1 MQVFTATLNQMLV
14 LFIFMAL
21 GFFLNK
27 KRLLPLDDSVVLSK
41 LETYAFVPCL
51 VFSVFYKYCT
61 VENFK
66 QKWTYMLYG
75 AAVMAVSLP
84 IGIVLAKFF
93 AKDGYLKK
101 IYTYSFAVANF
112 SFMGNAVVLGVFG
125 EKVLFDYMIFT
136 LPLNLYVYSIGTASL
151 IPTEKGGKLSVK
163 TFVNPIFI
171 ALILGAV
178 CGLLAVPLPK
188 FITTAISSAG
198 ACMSPLAML
207 LTGFVI
213 GEYSL
218 KTLASDKKV
227 YLASVIRLIILP
239 SAFMAVLLLLK
250 TDKDIIRVALCATAM
265 PLGLNTVVF
274 PAAYGGDTTP
284 GAGMALEK
292 SRRLRLPS
300 IRSKVKP
307 VEIFSV
313 GDINADISL
322 CGLKG
327 SPTRVLKTFEND
339 SGRRSCTFISPE
351 KTAEKIRSGHPDA
364 VLWGSDI
371 KSKALAPQV
380 AALLNTGLCA
390 DCTSLETDGETLYM
404 YRPACSGN
412 IIAKIKCET
421 KPPMATVRTAEEE
434 QNKIIIGIGYGAR
447 ERIAEIKKFA
457 EKINAGIA
465 ATRKIVDSD
474 YLPYELQVGLT
485 GKTVNPDV
493 YIAVGIS
500 GAVHHIAG
508 IKRLGTVI
516 AINTD
521 KDAPIFKYADFGIVS
536 YCEV

>member
-151 IPTEKGGKLSVK
+151 IPTEKGGKISVK

-178 CGLLAVPLPK
+178 CGLFAVPLPK

-239 SAFMAVLLLLK
+239 SVFLAVLLLLK

-284 GAGMALEK
+284 GAGMALV
-292 SRRLRLPS
+292 SHLISVITIPVMFS
-300 IRSKVKP
+300 I
-307 VEIFSV
+307 
-313 GDINADISL
+313 
-322 CGLKG
+322 
-327 SPTRVLKTFEND
+327 
-339 SGRRSCTFISPE
+339 FI
-351 KTAEKIRSGHPDA
+351 
-364 VLWGSDI
+364 
-371 KSKALAPQV
+371 
-380 AALLNTGLCA
+380 
-390 DCTSLETDGETLYM
+390 
-404 YRPACSGN
+404 
-412 IIAKIKCET
+412 
-421 KPPMATVRTAEEE
+421 
-434 QNKIIIGIGYGAR
+434 
-447 ERIAEIKKFA
+447 
-457 EKINAGIA
+457 
-465 ATRKIVDSD
+465 
-474 YLPYELQVGLT
+474 
-485 GKTVNPDV
+485 
-493 YIAVGIS
+493 
-500 GAVHHIAG
+500 
-508 IKRLGTVI
+508 
-516 AINTD
+516 
-521 KDAPIFKYADFGIVS
+521 
-536 YCEV
+536 

>member
-125 EKVLFDYMIFT
+125 ERVLFDYMIFT
-136 LPLNLYVYSIGTASL
+136 LLLNLYVYSIGTASL
-151 IPTEKGGKLSVK
+151 IPTEKGGKISVK

-178 CGLLAVPLPK
+178 CGLLSVPLPK

-284 GAGMALEK
+284 GAGMALV
-292 SRRLRLPS
+292 SHLISVITIPVMFS
-300 IRSKVKP
+300 I
-307 VEIFSV
+307 
-313 GDINADISL
+313 
-322 CGLKG
+322 
-327 SPTRVLKTFEND
+327 
-339 SGRRSCTFISPE
+339 FI
-351 KTAEKIRSGHPDA
+351 
-364 VLWGSDI
+364 
-371 KSKALAPQV
+371 
-380 AALLNTGLCA
+380 
-390 DCTSLETDGETLYM
+390 
-404 YRPACSGN
+404 
-412 IIAKIKCET
+412 
-421 KPPMATVRTAEEE
+421 
-434 QNKIIIGIGYGAR
+434 
-447 ERIAEIKKFA
+447 
-457 EKINAGIA
+457 
-465 ATRKIVDSD
+465 
-474 YLPYELQVGLT
+474 
-485 GKTVNPDV
+485 
-493 YIAVGIS
+493 
-500 GAVHHIAG
+500 
-508 IKRLGTVI
+508 
-516 AINTD
+516 
-521 KDAPIFKYADFGIVS
+521 
-536 YCEV
+536 

>member
-136 LPLNLYVYSIGTASL
+136 LPLNLFVYYIGTASL
-151 IPTEKGGKLSVK
+151 IPTEKDVKLSVK
-163 TFVNPIFI
+163 NFVNPIFI

-178 CGLLAVPLPK
+178 CGLLSVPLPK

-239 SAFMAVLLLLK
+239 SVFMAVLLLLK

-284 GAGMALEK
+284 GAGMALV
-292 SRRLRLPS
+292 SHLISVITIPVMFS
-300 IRSKVKP
+300 I
-307 VEIFSV
+307 
-313 GDINADISL
+313 
-322 CGLKG
+322 
-327 SPTRVLKTFEND
+327 
-339 SGRRSCTFISPE
+339 FI
-351 KTAEKIRSGHPDA
+351 
-364 VLWGSDI
+364 
-371 KSKALAPQV
+371 
-380 AALLNTGLCA
+380 
-390 DCTSLETDGETLYM
+390 
-404 YRPACSGN
+404 
-412 IIAKIKCET
+412 
-421 KPPMATVRTAEEE
+421 
-434 QNKIIIGIGYGAR
+434 
-447 ERIAEIKKFA
+447 
-457 EKINAGIA
+457 
-465 ATRKIVDSD
+465 
-474 YLPYELQVGLT
+474 
-485 GKTVNPDV
+485 
-493 YIAVGIS
+493 
-500 GAVHHIAG
+500 
-508 IKRLGTVI
+508 
-516 AINTD
+516 
-521 KDAPIFKYADFGIVS
+521 
-536 YCEV
+536 

>member
-125 EKVLFDYMIFT
+125 ERVLFDYMIFT

-151 IPTEKGGKLSVK
+151 IPAEKGGKLSVK

-178 CGLLAVPLPK
+178 CGLLDVPLPK

-284 GAGMALEK
+284 GAEMALV
-292 SRRLRLPS
+292 SHLISVITIPVMFS
-300 IRSKVKP
+300 I
-307 VEIFSV
+307 
-313 GDINADISL
+313 
-322 CGLKG
+322 
-327 SPTRVLKTFEND
+327 
-339 SGRRSCTFISPE
+339 FI
-351 KTAEKIRSGHPDA
+351 
-364 VLWGSDI
+364 
-371 KSKALAPQV
+371 
-380 AALLNTGLCA
+380 
-390 DCTSLETDGETLYM
+390 
-404 YRPACSGN
+404 
-412 IIAKIKCET
+412 
-421 KPPMATVRTAEEE
+421 
-434 QNKIIIGIGYGAR
+434 
-447 ERIAEIKKFA
+447 
-457 EKINAGIA
+457 
-465 ATRKIVDSD
+465 
-474 YLPYELQVGLT
+474 
-485 GKTVNPDV
+485 
-493 YIAVGIS
+493 
-500 GAVHHIAG
+500 
-508 IKRLGTVI
+508 
-516 AINTD
+516 
-521 KDAPIFKYADFGIVS
+521 
-536 YCEV
+536 

>member
-151 IPTEKGGKLSVK
+151 IPTEKGGKFSVK

-178 CGLLAVPLPK
+178 CGLLSVPLPK

-213 GEYSL
+213 GGYSL

-284 GAGMALEK
+284 GAGMALV
-292 SRRLRLPS
+292 SHLIS
-300 IRSKVKP
+300 IITIP
-307 VEIFSV
+307 VMFSIF
-313 GDINADISL
+313 I
-322 CGLKG
+322 
-327 SPTRVLKTFEND
+327 
-339 SGRRSCTFISPE
+339 
-351 KTAEKIRSGHPDA
+351 
-364 VLWGSDI
+364 
-371 KSKALAPQV
+371 
-380 AALLNTGLCA
+380 
-390 DCTSLETDGETLYM
+390 
-404 YRPACSGN
+404 
-412 IIAKIKCET
+412 
-421 KPPMATVRTAEEE
+421 
-434 QNKIIIGIGYGAR
+434 
-447 ERIAEIKKFA
+447 
-457 EKINAGIA
+457 
-465 ATRKIVDSD
+465 
-474 YLPYELQVGLT
+474 
-485 GKTVNPDV
+485 
-493 YIAVGIS
+493 
-500 GAVHHIAG
+500 
-508 IKRLGTVI
+508 
-516 AINTD
+516 
-521 KDAPIFKYADFGIVS
+521 
-536 YCEV
+536 

>member
-93 AKDGYLKK
+93 AKDSYLKK

-125 EKVLFDYMIFT
+125 ERVLFDYMIFT

-151 IPTEKGGKLSVK
+151 IPTEKGGKISVK

-178 CGLLAVPLPK
+178 CGLLSVPLPK

-213 GEYSL
+213 GEYNL

-284 GAGMALEK
+284 GAGMALV
-292 SRRLRLPS
+292 SHLISVITIPVMFS
-300 IRSKVKP
+300 I
-307 VEIFSV
+307 
-313 GDINADISL
+313 
-322 CGLKG
+322 
-327 SPTRVLKTFEND
+327 
-339 SGRRSCTFISPE
+339 FI
-351 KTAEKIRSGHPDA
+351 
-364 VLWGSDI
+364 
-371 KSKALAPQV
+371 
-380 AALLNTGLCA
+380 
-390 DCTSLETDGETLYM
+390 
-404 YRPACSGN
+404 
-412 IIAKIKCET
+412 
-421 KPPMATVRTAEEE
+421 
-434 QNKIIIGIGYGAR
+434 
-447 ERIAEIKKFA
+447 
-457 EKINAGIA
+457 
-465 ATRKIVDSD
+465 
-474 YLPYELQVGLT
+474 
-485 GKTVNPDV
+485 
-493 YIAVGIS
+493 
-500 GAVHHIAG
+500 
-508 IKRLGTVI
+508 
-516 AINTD
+516 
-521 KDAPIFKYADFGIVS
+521 
-536 YCEV
+536 

>member
-21 GFFLNK
+21 GFFLNE

-178 CGLLAVPLPK
+178 CGLLSVPLPK

-213 GEYSL
+213 GGYSL

-284 GAGMALEK
+284 GAGMALV
-292 SRRLRLPS
+292 SHLIS
-300 IRSKVKP
+300 IITIP
-307 VEIFSV
+307 VMFSIF
-313 GDINADISL
+313 I
-322 CGLKG
+322 
-327 SPTRVLKTFEND
+327 
-339 SGRRSCTFISPE
+339 
-351 KTAEKIRSGHPDA
+351 
-364 VLWGSDI
+364 
-371 KSKALAPQV
+371 
-380 AALLNTGLCA
+380 
-390 DCTSLETDGETLYM
+390 
-404 YRPACSGN
+404 
-412 IIAKIKCET
+412 
-421 KPPMATVRTAEEE
+421 
-434 QNKIIIGIGYGAR
+434 
-447 ERIAEIKKFA
+447 
-457 EKINAGIA
+457 
-465 ATRKIVDSD
+465 
-474 YLPYELQVGLT
+474 
-485 GKTVNPDV
+485 
-493 YIAVGIS
+493 
-500 GAVHHIAG
+500 
-508 IKRLGTVI
+508 
-516 AINTD
+516 
-521 KDAPIFKYADFGIVS
+521 
-536 YCEV
+536 